1 MLPLAFLFPK
11 NINPL
16 NKFVVKQ
23 VIELRQNHKIK
34 TPDAIIAATAL
45 VHDLILISRNV
56 SDFKTIY
63 GLQTVNPHNL

>member
-1 MLPLAFLFPK
+1 M
-11 NINPL
+11 NPL